1 MRKTFLTFLV
11 FLIMAFFAFLVFS
24 SNGFLGGEIGKAG
37 SELSTS
43 IDKAVNQKVSSLD
56 AFTVKT
62 EEKAKPDLTDNALK
76 EDSATEKFFAKLK
89 TATPEELAQMV
100 LDGFK
105 PAKANKEGEPP
116 LVYMARYN
124 NNAEVY
130 NIMLNI
136 GSSVAQTNNKGE
148 NALKVAIERGAPIEI
163 IRILYANQEELDA
176 KARQEKIK
184 QGPGPTIISSYYPSL
199 ENIKGRR
206 R

>member
-1 MRKTFLTFLV
+1 MQKSFLTFLV
-11 FLIMAFFAFLVFS
+11 FLVVAFFAFLVFS
-24 SNGFLGGEIGKAG
+24 SSGFLGGDIGKAG
-37 SELSTS
+37 SDLSTS
-43 IDKAVNQKVSSLD
+43 IDKALNERVSSLD
-56 AFTVKT
+56 NFTAKPK
-62 EEKAKPDLTDNALK
+62 EKAKPALADSALK
-76 EDSATEKFFAKLK
+76 EDSATEKFFARLK

-124 NNAEVY
+124 NNVDVY
-130 NIMLNI
+130 TIMLNI
-136 GSSVAQTNNKGE
+136 GSSVAQTNYQGE

-176 KARQEKIK
+176 KARQERIK

-199 ENIKGRR
+199 ENLKGRR